1 LEQTRRPASIFRRD
15 EGNFAEDSQGAQR
28 DIFQVADGSGDH
40 IQDAGHARGA
50 NSTRMYSAEP
60 LPHFVD
66 EYLAWLHETHP
77 TDATFDGV
85 HLHDDLLEDL
95 SRAAIDAQVRDLGG
109 FARRLAAID
118 PACLT
123 DTERLERPALDAS
136 IRARL
141 FELETV
147 RTWERNPQHYGD
159 LISTSLAG
167 QVLFDYAPLPER
179 ARRVLSKLHQ
189 VPRLIQA
196 ARDNIKDPPGIF
208 IKVGLESLRGTLRFI
223 EADLPRAFGGLHD
236 MRVLGDLA
244 DASTEAAQAI
254 GSYVAYL
261 ENELAPRARGSFRLG
276 RDVFQQKLRLDEG
289 ITLDA
294 DRLLAIANRE
304 LQATQDEFRRVAS
317 RLDPKQ
323 KDPFAAWARA
333 KAEHPAAGELV
344 ATAQAQLD
352 ELKTF
357 IQRQDIVSLPAAAGV
372 QVAPTPRFYRW
383 TFASMWTPGPF
394 ETRPLRAYYYITD
407 ADPSWPADRQEEH
420 LRDFNYGALWSISIH
435 EVYPGHFTHYQ
446 HLRQVS
452 ATLRK
457 SILFSSTAM
466 VEGWAHYCEHMMV
479 EAGFRRQDP
488 NIKLGQ
494 LAEALIRLCRLIVGI
509 RLHCEDLSVEQG
521 VRFFR
526 DEAYLEEASA
536 RREAE
541 RGTFDPAYVLY
552 SLGKLM
558 VLKLRDDYKAHK
570 GAKYSARAFHDALL
584 GNGTVPLWL
593 HRNLMLGENNGSML
607 E

>member
-1 LEQTRRPASIFRRD
+1 
-15 EGNFAEDSQGAQR
+15 
-28 DIFQVADGSGDH
+28 
-40 IQDAGHARGA
+40 
-50 NSTRMYSAEP
+50 MYSAEP

-77 TDATFDGV
+77 TNATFDGV

-118 PACLT
+118 PARLT
-123 DTERLERPALDAS
+123 ESERLERPALDAN

-159 LISTSLAG
+159 LLSTSLAG

-189 VPRLIQA
+189 VPRLMQA

-208 IKVGLESLRGTLRFI
+208 IKVGLESLRGALRFI
-223 EADLPRAFGGLHD
+223 ESDLPRAFGGLHD

-254 GSYVAYL
+254 GSCITYL
-261 ENELAPRARGSFRLG
+261 ETDLAPRARGSFRLG
-276 RDVFQQKLRLDEG
+276 RDVFEQKLRLDEG

-294 DRLLAIANRE
+294 DRLLAIAHRE

-317 RLDPKQ
+317 RVDPKQ

-333 KAEHPAAGELV
+333 KNDHPAQGQVV
-344 ATAQAQLD
+344 ATAQEQLE

-357 IQRQDIVSLPAAAGV
+357 IQRQDIVSLPGSTDV

-394 ETRPLRAYYYITD
+394 EMRPLRACYYITD
-407 ADPSWPADRQEEH
+407 ADPAWPAERQEEH
-420 LRDFNYGALWSISIH
+420 LRDFNYGALWAISIH
-435 EVYPGHFTHYQ
+435 EVYPGHFLHYQ

-466 VEGWAHYCEHMMV
+466 VEGWAHYAEQMMV
-479 EAGFRRQDP
+479 EAGFRKQDP
-488 NIKLGQ
+488 HIRLGQ
-494 LAEALIRLCRLIVGI
+494 LAEALIRLCRVIVGI
-509 RLHCEDLSVEQG
+509 RLHCQDLSVEQG
-521 VRFFR
+521 VRLFR
-526 DEAYLEEASA
+526 EEAYLEEASA

-558 VLKLRDDYKAHK
+558 VLKLRDDYKALK
-570 GAKYSARAFHDALL
+570 GDKYSARAFHDTLL

>member
-1 LEQTRRPASIFRRD
+1 
-15 EGNFAEDSQGAQR
+15 
-28 DIFQVADGSGDH
+28 
-40 IQDAGHARGA
+40 
-50 NSTRMYSAEP
+50 MYSAEP

-77 TDATFDGV
+77 TNATFDGV

-95 SRAAIDAQVRDLGG
+95 SRTAVDAQVRDLGG

-118 PACLT
+118 PTRLT
-123 DTERLERPALDAS
+123 DIERLERPALDAN

-159 LISTSLAG
+159 LLSTSLAG

-189 VPRLIQA
+189 VPRLMQA

-223 EADLPRAFGGLHD
+223 EEDLPRAFGGLHD
-236 MRVLGDLA
+236 LHVLGDLA
-244 DASTEAAQAI
+244 DASTEAAHAI

-261 ENELAPRARGSFRLG
+261 ENDLAPRARGSFRLG

-304 LQATQDEFRRVAS
+304 LQATQEEFRRVAS

-323 KDPFAAWARA
+323 KDPAAVWARA
-333 KAEHPAAGELV
+333 KADHPAAGQVV
-344 ATAQAQLD
+344 ATAQAQLE

-357 IQRQDIVSLPAAAGV
+357 IQRQDLVSLPASAEV

-407 ADPSWPADRQEEH
+407 ADPSWPAERQEEH

-435 EVYPGHFTHYQ
+435 EVYPGHFLHYQ

-466 VEGWAHYCEHMMV
+466 VEGWAHYSEQMMV

-488 NIKLGQ
+488 RTSG
-494 LAEALIRLCRLIVGI
+494 
-509 RLHCEDLSVEQG
+509 S
-521 VRFFR
+521 
-526 DEAYLEEASA
+526 ASS
-536 RREAE
+536 RKR
-541 RGTFDPAYVLY
+541 
-552 SLGKLM
+552 
-558 VLKLRDDYKAHK
+558 
-570 GAKYSARAFHDALL
+570 
-584 GNGTVPLWL
+584 
-593 HRNLMLGENNGSML
+593 
-607 E
+607 